1 MLNLSLLG
9 CLEVVVLWLET
20 KQKTSFNEMNGFL
33 SLQLELR
40 LELGLQSNHQS
51 INLFNLTLVIMVTIL
66 PADILIYTTLFEA
79 SLSPVENLRWLDWN
93 VPGYP
98 LFHFGLEH

>member
-1 MLNLSLLG
+1 
-9 CLEVVVLWLET
+9 
-20 KQKTSFNEMNGFL
+20 
-33 SLQLELR
+33 
-40 LELGLQSNHQS
+40 
-51 INLFNLTLVIMVTIL
+51 MVTIL

-98 LFHFGLEH
+98 LFHFGLEN

>member
-1 MLNLSLLG
+1 MHHFLG
-9 CLEVVVLWLET
+9 RVYCSGNDHLGKVSYFLE
-20 KQKTSFNEMNGFL
+20 N
-33 SLQLELR
+33 
-40 LELGLQSNHQS
+40 QS

-98 LFHFGLEH
+98 LFHFGLEN